1 MPEVEG
7 PRPVPV
13 RVTNKYVDRVLAAAE
28 SDIVV
33 AEQLAKVITLIDP
46 PTRLLRPAVNAIRQP
61 RQRSGSVTH
70 RQLGT
75 ASRERPRK
83 LTQANSIAAPGNQR
97 TQVMS
102 PSPPGDR
109 VVLKIATTKT
119 F

>member
-1 MPEVEG
+1 
-7 PRPVPV
+7 
-13 RVTNKYVDRVLAAAE
+13 
-28 SDIVV
+28 
-33 AEQLAKVITLIDP
+33 
-46 PTRLLRPAVNAIRQP
+46 
-61 RQRSGSVTH
+61 VTH

-119 F
+119 FPGRVRIALTSPRGPATPR